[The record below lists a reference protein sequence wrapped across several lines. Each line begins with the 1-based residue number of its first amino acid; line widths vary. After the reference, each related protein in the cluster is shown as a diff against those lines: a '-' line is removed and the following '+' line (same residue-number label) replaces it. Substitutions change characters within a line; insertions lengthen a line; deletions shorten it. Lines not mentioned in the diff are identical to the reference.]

1 MKKIGIG
8 FILFVLAFVLYLGV
22 SSCHAPANADVPAC
36 EITAP
41 LDSLFSTMFPN
52 PGDPGAVVI
61 VRQGDSI
68 KYNRSFGMA
77 DLERGI
83 PLSDSTVFNIASASK
98 TYVTAALVKLRDQG
112 RLTLDDSLSMYFPNF
127 RSPIFRRVTLRHVLS
142 HTSGLPDK
150 RPRTADQ
157 WNEYV
162 KDNQSPFGYGP
173 DYLLYGREEELTAF
187 FETLDTLK
195 SEPGTKFEYQNAP
208 YLLLPS
214 IIEQLTGRNFESW
227 MQQNIFN
234 PAGLTETEYY
244 DPARPHPRMAHAYSL
259 ATGPRDPG
267 RYRSTDGRWDE
278 QDYGE
283 TEFFL
288 TRADHGICTTPR
300 EFTKWINALYQG
312 KVVDESSLSEV
323 NRPVIDTDEDSIQYG
338 LGLFVQDIE
347 SKPLKVF
354 HSRNNGG
361 FSIFEAVFP
370 RQHLYYLIFANRAD
384 CDRLATAE
392 KIDSIFMAHKWL
404 VPRQVVKE

>member
-1 MKKIGIG
+1 
-8 FILFVLAFVLYLGV
+8 
-22 SSCHAPANADVPAC
+22 
-36 EITAP
+36 
-41 LDSLFSTMFPN
+41 MFPN

-61 VRQGDSI
+61 VRRGDSI
-68 KYNRSFGMA
+68 MYNRSFGMA

-244 DPARPHPRMAHAYSL
+244 DPARPHPRMAHAYSR

-267 RYRSTDGRWDE
+267 RYRSTDGRWNE

-384 CDRLATAE
+384 WDRLATAE